1 MRVQYGRITGSHA
14 TFATSL
20 PSGSALR
27 IRDVWSDE
35 KGKMKTYSH
44 VATAENDG
52 TGKTKK
58 RAATKVYH

>member
-1 MRVQYGRITGSHA
+1 MRVQYGLITGSRA

-20 PSGSALR
+20 PSGSELR
-27 IRDVWSDE
+27 IRDVWSDQ
-35 KGKMKTYSH
+35 KGKIKTYSH

-58 RAATKVYH
+58 RVATKIYL

>member
-1 MRVQYGRITGSHA
+1 MDALPVSHA

-27 IRDVWSDE
+27 IRDVWSDQKE
-35 KGKMKTYSH
+35 KIKTYSH